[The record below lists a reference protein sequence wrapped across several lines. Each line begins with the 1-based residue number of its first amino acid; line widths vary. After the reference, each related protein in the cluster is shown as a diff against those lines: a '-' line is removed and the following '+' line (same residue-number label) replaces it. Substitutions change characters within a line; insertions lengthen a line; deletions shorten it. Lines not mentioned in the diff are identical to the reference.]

1 MSRKPSDPASPIL
14 LIPYMWIGD
23 FVRCHT
29 VVKVLK
35 ARWPRRPV
43 DVLTTQLTAPLLDY
57 MPGVRK
63 GVVWDLPRISLA
75 LASHRHLAHRLRD
88 EEYSTA
94 LVMPRKWKS
103 ALAPFLAGIPE
114 RTGFVGEGRYILL
127 NDLRQGERRFDRMVD
142 QCAVL
147 ALPSDVAV
155 PDSWPAPT
163 LTVPPTEIASWLA
176 RRGLDR
182 RKPVAALAPGAIG
195 ESKRWPLERFSALAG
210 DLVRQGIVPWVLG
223 GPNEKEQA
231 AQIVTATDGCA
242 IDLTG
247 GDLRHAALAL
257 AASTIAVC
265 NDSGLL
271 HVAAAIGIPTIGLF
285 GPTSPRLWAPLNPLA
300 ATLRTSIELVC
311 QPCHQPL
318 CAVGHHICM
327 REITLDQVKRAVAAA
342 MPRADLRVVG

>member
-1 MSRKPSDPASPIL
+1 
-14 LIPYMWIGD
+14 MWIGD

-35 ARWPRRPV
+35 TRWPDRPV

-103 ALAPFLAGIPE
+103 ALAPFLAGIPQ

-127 NDLRQGERRFDRMVD
+127 NDLRRGERHLERMVD

-147 ALPSDVAV
+147 ALPADAPV
-155 PDSWPAPT
+155 PDTWPAPS
-163 LTVPPTEIASWLA
+163 LTIPPAEIASWLS

-182 RKPVAALAPGAIG
+182 RKPIAALAPGAVG
-195 ESKRWPLERFSALAG
+195 ESKRWPLERFAGLAR

-231 AQIVTATDGCA
+231 AKIVAASDGGA

-247 GDLRHAALAL
+247 GDLRDAALAL
-257 AASTIAVC
+257 GASTVAVC

-300 ATLRTSIELVC
+300 ATLQTSIELIC
-311 QPCHQPL
+311 QPCHQPV

-327 REITLDQVKRAVAAA
+327 REITLDQVKRAVAATTS
-342 MPRADLRVVG
+342 RAGLRVVS